1 MTIAKVEKRQSAPF
15 HFEVGFIYGYTD
27 MFICL
32 QGLININGAKWA
44 YIACALFL
52 LVEMQEGHSSKIL
65 IRLQSGVQVL
75 YDPLLRPSIAQTFIA
90 VTLENLV
97 FQEQECARCWYSSF
111 SSKGN

>member
-1 MTIAKVEKRQSAPF
+1 MTIANVEKRQSAPF

-32 QGLININGAKWA
+32 QGLININGTKWA

-52 LVEMQEGHSSKIL
+52 LVEMQEGRSSKIL

-75 YDPLLRPSIAQTFIA
+75 YDPLLRPSITQNVYSGDSQKFGLSRTR
-90 VTLENLV
+90 LRKMLV
-97 FQEQECARCWYSSF
+97 QQFLL
-111 SSKGN
+111 

>member
-52 LVEMQEGHSSKIL
+52 LVEMQEGRSSEIL

-75 YDPLLRPSIAQTFIA
+75 YDPLLRPYITQNVYSGDSRKFGLSRTRMRKM
-90 VTLENLV
+90 LV
-97 FQEQECARCWYSSF
+97 QQFLF
-111 SSKGN
+111 